1 MADILSFSSTE
12 VDRLAA
18 TVTQTLH
25 RGGVIAVPTE
35 TFYGLAVDP
44 FDAQAV
50 DRLLQVKGRGEG
62 KPVLVLIGSLEQL
75 PLLTSTVPPA
85 AQTLI
90 DACWP
95 GPLTILFSARAS
107 LPANLTAGTGT
118 IGVRLTACKPLA
130 ALLRRV
136 GPVTGTSANR
146 TAQPPAQTPQAVEAA
161 IGGEIELIVDAGP
174 TPGGLP
180 STVVDATGAVRIL
193 REGALGRARIDAAL
207 RAGGFSLSL

>member
-1 MADILSFSSTE
+1 M
-12 VDRLAA
+12 
-18 TVTQTLH
+18 
-25 RGGVIAVPTE
+25 
-35 TFYGLAVDP
+35 
-44 FDAQAV
+44 
-50 DRLLQVKGRGEG
+50 
-62 KPVLVLIGSLEQL
+62 
-75 PLLTSTVPPA
+75 
-85 AQTLI
+85 
-90 DACWP
+90 
-95 GPLTILFSARAS
+95 
-107 LPANLTAGTGT
+107 PANLTDGTGT

-146 TAQPPAQTPQAVEAA
+146 TAQPPAQTAQAVEAA
-161 IGGEIELIVDAGP
+161 IGGEIELIIDAGP